1 MENKIT
7 FWDLFRMILL
17 AACFLLNA
25 YHLSAQEPMM
35 KKNFINYDS
44 SIGNYRLKFE
54 IDGVNP
60 NFDYPCFVVLAGNW
74 VDYPAHFL
82 QENEKLFVE
91 MDEDADL
98 WLWEGW
104 DYEFYGAYFDH
115 EGREHQTSR
124 QKVYAPEVNT
134 FLKWKVRNSYLQTE
148 ASFTGAEKFV
158 LNKPETYFSVIDISF
173 DSILKGT
180 PDKLE
185 TEFISDFKVKAMKKL
200 TGTSIPEQFLGILG
214 RFDNQFGV
222 GKLYSYDLSAFR
234 IGGDLYLSYLFFG
247 PGGIQVFRSD
257 NLPVVATSFNV
268 LGQQIQNNKLEQGQ
282 DFFWLPE
289 DIPSAMNFV
298 SVPGYGSGKILK
310 IHR

>member
-1 MENKIT
+1 MKNKLS
-7 FWDLFRMILL
+7 FSELFQMLILAIL
-17 AACFLLNA
+17 FLLNA
-25 YHLSAQEPMM
+25 FHLSAQEPMM

-54 IDGVNP
+54 VDGVKP
-60 NFDYPCFVVLAGNW
+60 NFDYPLFIVLAGNW
-74 VDYPAHFL
+74 IDYPAHFL
-82 QENEKLFVE
+82 EQNGKIFIE

-98 WLWEGW
+98 SLWEGR
-104 DYEFYGAYFDH
+104 DYEFYGAYFDY

-148 ASFTGAEKFV
+148 ASFAGAEKFV

-185 TEFISDFKVKAMKKL
+185 TEFIADFKVKAMKKL
-200 TGTSIPEQFLGILG
+200 TGTAIPEQFLGILG

-234 IGGDLYLSYLFFG
+234 IGGELYLSYLFFG

-257 NLPVVATSFNV
+257 NLPVIATSYNI
-268 LGQQIQNNKLEQGQ
+268 LGQQIQDNKLYQDQ

-289 DIPSAMNFV
+289 NLPSTMNFV
-298 SVPGYGSGKILK
+298 SLSGYGAGKVLK
-310 IHR
+310 IHN